1 MIYSIAAWFPDNPI
15 FSALSSIILN
25 LIVAI
30 SGVLP
35 STFITVGTVGV
46 FGLEKALLILICGE
60 ALGAIVSF
68 ILYRK
73 GVQKFLSFPKM
84 GNSQNKYLA
93 KLRNSK
99 GMTTFFIVLFLRI
112 LPFVP
117 SGAVTLTA
125 ALSKMNLLSFCFAST
140 IGKIPALFIEAYS
153 VSHVLRLERE
163 WQIGLIVFV
172 MIILLISLIY
182 KKSIK

>member
-1 MIYSIAAWFPDNPI
+1 MHFIAAWFPDNPL
-15 FSALSSIILN
+15 FLALSSVILN

-30 SGVLP
+30 SGILP

-46 FGLEKALLILICGE
+46 FGLEKGLFILICGE

-84 GNSQNKYLA
+84 GNIQNKYLA

-99 GMTTFFIVLFLRI
+99 GMTTFFIVVLLRI
-112 LPFVP
+112 LPFVS

-125 ALSKMNLLSFCFAST
+125 ALSKMSLLSFCFAST
-140 IGKIPALFIEAYS
+140 LGKIPALFIEAYS

-163 WQIGLIVFV
+163 WQIGFIVFV
-172 MIILLISLIY
+172 IIILLIYLFY
-182 KKSIK
+182 KKRMK